1 MKQILHI
8 FAKDCRHFWPEVLIS
23 LALVGAL
30 VRIYPSTWLANSG
43 LYAVAGGGFLPG
55 MLEAGFLAT
64 LLTVLVPVSWWL
76 LIARVVH
83 AEALVGDRQFWVT
96 RPYEWKKLLAAK
108 TLFLVVFLYLPLL
121 IGQCL
126 LLLRAGFQ
134 PLSFVPGLLFNLL
147 LITAVIVLPLLAITT
162 VTATF
167 ARVTVTLLAGLAC
180 FIGYIAVSLYLSD
193 SASIPYR
200 DHVSLPLAFCF
211 CGVVVVLQ
219 YASRRVWVSRLVLGA
234 LPILLVL
241 TGMTVSESDEV
252 RRDYPRASAGQEAP
266 VQLALLRDAPHPAT
280 AYLNRSKQVQVSIP
294 LQVSGVAEGYALL
307 SSQVKVS
314 ADAANGSHWNSAW
327 QGLNNQYYLPGTS
340 ESWITFQMSRAFFD
354 QVRTAPVTLHFTVAL
369 TRVQAGNVRSIP
381 LPMQDFSVPDF
392 GICSPQAEVFQSRL
406 LGVACRFAVH
416 QPKLTYIRA
425 RWMDSPCSSSQPG
438 LDTGVQGDAWI
449 GSLESSPAD
458 FAIAPVWSPSI
469 ALSNGTNMEGNKPES
484 RYLCPGTPVTFTQ
497 YHQVGRT
504 QYDFTIPDFRLPSY
518 QPNSGSLNGALGFDI
533 TAQ

>member
-8 FAKDCRHFWPEVLIS
+8 FAKDCRHFWPEILIS

-30 VRIYPSTWLANSG
+30 VWIYPSTWLARNG
-43 LYAVAGGGFLPG
+43 LYAVAGGFSLPSPV
-55 MLEAGFLAT
+55 EAGLLAA
-64 LLTVLVPVSWWL
+64 LVTVLVPVSWWL

-96 RPYEWKKLLAAK
+96 RPYEWKKLLCAK
-108 TLFLVVFLYLPLL
+108 ALFLVVFLYVSLL

-126 LLLRAGFQ
+126 LLFRAGFP

-167 ARVTVTLLAGLAC
+167 ARVTVTLLALLVC
-180 FIGYIAVSLYLSD
+180 FIGYVAISLYFSD
-193 SASIPYR
+193 GASIPYR
-200 DHVSLPLAFCF
+200 DHVSLPLAFSF

-219 YASRRVWVSRLVLGA
+219 YASRRVWVSRLVLAA

-241 TGMTVSESDEV
+241 TGMTESESTEI

-280 AYLNRSKQVQVSIP
+280 AYLDRAKQVQVSIP
-294 LQVSGVAEGYALL
+294 LVVSGVAEGYAIV
-307 SSQVKVS
+307 SGPVKVRV
-314 ADAANGSHWNSAW
+314 DAANGSHWNSAW
-327 QGLNNQYYLPGTS
+327 QALNNQQYLPGTS

-354 QVRTAPVTLHFTVAL
+354 QVRSTPVTLHFTVAL

-381 LPMQDFSVPDF
+381 LPTQDFPVPDF
-392 GICSPQAEVFQSRL
+392 GICAPLADVFHSRFF
-406 LGVACRFAVH
+406 GIACRFALH
-416 QPKLTYIRA
+416 QPKLTYISA
-425 RWMDSPCSSSQPG
+425 RWMDSPCTSSQPG
-438 LDTGVQGDAWI
+438 PDTGVQGDAWI

-469 ALSNGTNMEGNKPES
+469 NLSNATKMEGNNPES
-484 RYLCPGTPVTFTQ
+484 RYLCPGTPVTFTE
-497 YHQVGRT
+497 YNLVGRT
-504 QYDFTIPDFRLPSY
+504 QYDFTIPDFRFPSY
-518 QPNSGSLNGALGFDI
+518 QPNMGLSTGAIGFDI
-533 TAQ
+533 TAR

>member
-1 MKQILHI
+1 MKQVLHI
-8 FAKDCRHFWPEVLIS
+8 FAKDSRHFWPEILIS
-23 LALVGAL
+23 LALVGAF
-30 VRIYPSTWLANSG
+30 VWVYPNTWLSESG
-43 LYAVAGGGFLPG
+43 LHVVVGGAFLPG
-55 MLEAGFLAT
+55 MLEGGFLPEF
-64 LLTVLVPVSWWL
+64 LTMLVPVSWWL
-76 LIARVVH
+76 LIARVIH

-108 TLFLVVFLYLPLL
+108 ALFLVIFLYLPLL
-121 IGQCL
+121 SGQCVL
-126 LLLRAGFQ
+126 LFRAGFP
-134 PLSFVPGLLFNLL
+134 PLSFLPGLLYNLVS
-147 LITAVIVLPLLAITT
+147 ITAVIVLPLLAITT

-180 FIGYIAVSLYLSD
+180 FIGYVTISMYRSD
-193 SASIPYR
+193 FATIPYR

-219 YASRRVWVSRLVLGA
+219 YASRRVWMSRLVLAA

-307 SSQVKVS
+307 SSEVKVS
-314 ADAANGSHWNSAW
+314 ADAANGSQWNSAW

-340 ESWITFQMSRAFFD
+340 ESWINFQMSRAFFD

-381 LPMQDFSVPDF
+381 LPMHEFSVPDV
-392 GICSPQAEVFQSRL
+392 GICSPQADVFRSRF
-406 LGVACRFAVH
+406 LGVACRFALH

-425 RWMDSPCSSSQPG
+425 RWMDNPCSASQPG
-438 LDTGVQGDAWI
+438 LETGVQGDAWI

-458 FAIAPVWSPSI
+458 LAIAPVWSPSI
-469 ALSNGTNMEGNKPES
+469 VLSNGTKMEGKPES

-504 QYDFTIPDFRLPSY
+504 QYDFTIPDFRFPSY
-518 QPNSGSLNGALGFDI
+518 QPVSGFGMAVR
-533 TAQ
+533 